1 MACSLNIFSNLKGEI
16 NSFLSKFYNTNLD
29 IYENLKWEKLYKN
42 PVEMVD
48 LIGAFIDNSDKFD
61 INLWICLDEDV
72 YINVTDKNA
81 DDVIKYLFERY
92 PL

>member
-1 MACSLNIFSNLKGEI
+1 MISSLNIFSNLKGEI

-29 IYENLKWEKLYKN
+29 ICENLKWEKLYKN